1 MSYSNLIIAAKK
13 ESTKLSKRKESR
25 AALKAQQEIKK
36 RETLL
41 TKRSRKEFKE
51 SSKATKVEKE
61 TKKKKIEKKVKR
73 PKKKQRKEI
82 IISEGYMD
90 LVDDIAKLEE
100 SINIDSTQSSLVV
113 GKTKA
118 LLFKYEKSKHSIVN
132 EQEIKPKI
140 PIKKAYFERIKKQ
153 KEIESPK
160 PVKVEPLVKPS
171 PTLSDVAVPVLS
183 DTPKIQPTPVPEEN
197 TLITTTPPPSPPR
210 MLVMKYL
217 IFYIICNN

>member
-1 MSYSNLIIAAKK
+1 MNSSNHIILATKK

-51 SSKATKVEKE
+51 SSKSTIVEKE
-61 TKKKKIEKKVKR
+61 KKRKVEKKVKR

-82 IISEGYMD
+82 IISEAYMD

-100 SINIDSTQSSLVV
+100 SLNNDSTQSSLVV

-118 LLFKYEKSKHSIVN
+118 LLFKYEKSKQSIIN

-153 KEIESPK
+153 NEIEPPK

-171 PTLSDVAVPVLS
+171 PTLSDVAVPVLP
-183 DTPKIQPTPVPEEN
+183 DTPKMQPTPVPEEN
-197 TLITTTPPPSPPR
+197 NLIITTPPPSPPR
-210 MLVMKYL
+210 M
-217 IFYIICNN
+217 